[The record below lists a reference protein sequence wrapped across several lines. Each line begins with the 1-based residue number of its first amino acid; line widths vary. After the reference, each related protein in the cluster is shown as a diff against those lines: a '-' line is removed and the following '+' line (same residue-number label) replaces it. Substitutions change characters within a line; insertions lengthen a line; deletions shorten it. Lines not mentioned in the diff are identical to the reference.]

1 MLDLA
6 QFGEDKTKP
15 LPSELYG
22 VRFLPGSP
30 EVETKRLLDSVQPI
44 LSLMRKDPAI
54 KVDLTHVFTDA
65 DMDRLAEV
73 TTPDA
78 GACRDLVSRLRRER
92 DELIGRRDR
101 LAIELRT
108 DYALGVQTNRAA
120 KHGELA
126 DMDAELALLEE
137 SLDGMLEFLRPD
149 GERRADRRIR
159 AAALMVAEERLET
172 VRLAIRDLAIQS
184 IGERIRVRR
193 ARMSEKVEEG
203 AGGSVYVLPR
213 R

>member
-1 MLDLA
+1 
-6 QFGEDKTKP
+6 
-15 LPSELYG
+15 
-22 VRFLPGSP
+22 
-30 EVETKRLLDSVQPI
+30 
-44 LSLMRKDPAI
+44 
-54 KVDLTHVFTDA
+54 
-65 DMDRLAEV
+65 
-73 TTPDA
+73 
-78 GACRDLVSRLRRER
+78 
-92 DELIGRRDR
+92 
-101 LAIELRT
+101 
-108 DYALGVQTNRAA
+108 
-120 KHGELA
+120 
-126 DMDAELALLEE
+126 MDAELALLEE